1 MSGSIN
7 HHLFVSLNV
16 FGYPNVLESH
26 QAPTFSS
33 LSESMEASLM
43 WFRVQDFESLRLELN
58 PGFAAS

>member
-1 MSGSIN
+1 MSDSVN

-33 LSESMEASLM
+33 LSESVEASLM
-43 WFRVQDFESLRLELN
+43 WFRVQAFESVRLELN
-58 PGFAAS
+58 SGFATS